1 MRASVPGATGW
12 QNVAD
17 GGKSAAE
24 RAEARRPSRH
34 ARASRGGL
42 NTGREHGR
50 GPVVAM
56 AAVVLVVAVVG
67 KAVNVFGVAFIY

>member
-24 RAEARRPSRH
+24 RAEARAGPLGTRGHRE
-34 ARASRGGL
+34 RAKYRQGTWEGAGSSHGGGGVRGGC
-42 NTGREHGR
+42 GW
-50 GPVVAM
+50 
-56 AAVVLVVAVVG
+56 
-67 KAVNVFGVAFIY
+67 